1 VGLNVM
7 TNWEK
12 RMPYFLGKGV
22 RWFNVHVNTFI
33 TRGANQYT
41 ELLKRSGG

>member
-1 VGLNVM
+1 
-7 TNWEK
+7 
-12 RMPYFLGKGV
+12 MPDFLGKGV

-41 ELLKRSGG
+41 ELLKQSSK

>member
-1 VGLNVM
+1 VGLNVL

-33 TRGANQYT
+33 NRGAAQYLD
-41 ELLKRSGG
+41 LLKRNPV